1 MKEAEL
7 RKHADC
13 SRCKKKIGEFRLPI
27 FTALRAQDY
36 ILDLPAIQRQ
46 LGPGLM
52 LDAVRVMHTGPD
64 DDMAIPGSEANDLTL
79 CAHCRFAF
87 YEWLENV

>member
-7 RKHADC
+7 RKRANC
-13 SRCKKKIGEFRLPI
+13 SRCKKKIGELRLPI

-36 ILDLPAIQRQ
+36 IVDLPAVQRQ
-46 LGPGLM
+46 QGLGLM
-52 LDAVRVMHTGPD
+52 IGGFLAMHMGPD
-64 DDMAIPGSEANDLTL
+64 EDMAIPGSEANDLTL